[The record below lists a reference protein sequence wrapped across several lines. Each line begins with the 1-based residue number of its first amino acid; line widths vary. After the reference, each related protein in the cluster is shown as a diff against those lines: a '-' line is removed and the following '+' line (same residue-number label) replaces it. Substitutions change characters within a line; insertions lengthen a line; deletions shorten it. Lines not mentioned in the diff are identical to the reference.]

1 MRALKNGPRRTW
13 QAVIALGAMTSLLIS
28 LLCAGVIAPIA
39 AGATTPGAAGASHP
53 GNPVVQTHNG
63 AVRGVS
69 AGGADRFLGIPYARP
84 PLKNLRFRPPQP
96 PTSWRGVRDAT
107 DLPPA
112 CLQFQPTGVREGQ
125 AVSED
130 CLYLDLYRP
139 SGARSGAKVPV
150 LVWFHGGGWTQ
161 GTGVIYGGQ
170 TMARLTKTI
179 VISINY
185 RLGALG
191 WLALPQLDKE
201 QPLTMSGNYGMLDQI
216 RALRWVR
223 DNVASFGGDPRN
235 VTVDGQSAGGGAVC
249 TMLASPLARGLFSHA
264 IIESLGC
271 TQGASTLPAA
281 EKTGQQYAAAAG
293 CTDAAAILSCL
304 RSAWAP
310 NLIAAAQKISVAA
323 PAYGTPV
330 LPKLPSDAIASGNW
344 NKVPVLIGGVRW
356 EGKLFVINQANLT
369 AAQYVAE
376 ITSTFGANAGAVL
389 AHYPVSAYAT
399 PFYALAAVMTDGG
412 IGIACAVNGTA
423 NQLAPQTQ
431 VYRYEFND
439 PTSPTLYG
447 FQPPG
452 IDMSNA
458 HSAELAYLFDFT
470 LGYRPLTAY
479 EKALSYQMIRYWAAF
494 ARDGNPNVPNQ
505 PTWPRFTTATHRTLV
520 LRPSGNTVSTDIGA
534 EHNCAFWSSIS

>member
-1 MRALKNGPRRTW
+1 MVGGMTGRRIRRVDPMAL
-13 QAVIALGAMTSLLIS
+13 AVTVSLLAWAV
-28 LLCAGVIAPIA
+28 LAAAVPPN
-39 AGATTPGAAGASHP
+39 AGAQAG
-53 GNPVVQTHNG
+53 PVVMTRSG
-63 AVRGVS
+63 ALRGVPL
-69 AGGADRFLGIPYARP
+69 GGAQAFLGIPFAKP
-84 PLKNLRFRPPQP
+84 PLKQLRFRAPRPPAR
-96 PTSWRGVRDAT
+96 WRGVRDAT

-139 SGARSGAKVPV
+139 RGARVRQKLPV

-170 TMARLTKTI
+170 TMAQLTHTI

-191 WLALPQLDKE
+191 WLALPQLDAE
-201 QPLTMSGNYGMLDQI
+201 QPRTRSGNYATLDQVQ
-216 RALRWVR
+216 ALKWVR
-223 DNVASFGGDPRN
+223 ANVARFGGDPRN
-235 VTVDGQSAGGGAVC
+235 VSIAGQSAGASAVC
-249 TMLASPLARGLFSHA
+249 TMLASPLARGLFARA
-264 IIESLGC
+264 IVESIGCNLGPKSV
-271 TQGASTLPAA
+271 QAA
-281 EKTGQQYAAAAG
+281 QQTSRDYAAAAG
-293 CTDAAAILSCL
+293 CADAATMVSCL

-310 NLIAAAQKISVAA
+310 NLIAAEQKVLVRA

-330 LPKLPSDAIASGNW
+330 LPALPGDAIAAGRW
-344 NKVPVLIGGVRW
+344 NKVPVLIGNVRW
-356 EGKLFVINQANLT
+356 EGKLFVNDRPNLT
-369 AAQYVAE
+369 ADQYVAE
-376 ITSTFGANAGAVL
+376 IRSMFGPHADAVL
-389 AHYPVSAYAT
+389 ARYPVSAYPK

-412 IGIACAVNGTA
+412 IGIACGVDSTA
-423 NQLAPQTQ
+423 NLLASRTP

-452 IDMSNA
+452 VDMSNA

-470 LGYRPLTAY
+470 LGYRPLTAR
-479 EKALSYQMIRYWAAF
+479 ETALSRQMMRYWAAF
-494 ARDGNPNVPNQ
+494 ARSGGPGVANQ
-505 PTWPRFTTATHRTLV
+505 RRWPQFTTATHRTLV
-520 LRPSGNTVSTDIGA
+520 LRPTGNTLSNAVGA